1 MKKEVYCLMIHS
13 YASLHKHPYES
24 SNSMEESVDR
34 RLIASVFGLEGCK
47 ADASVDVDVVVDQS
61 TVDPEQ

>member
-1 MKKEVYCLMIHS
+1 MIHS

-34 RLIASVFGLEGCK
+34 RLIASVPELEGCK
-47 ADASVDVDVVVDQS
+47 ADASVDVDVVVV
-61 TVDPEQ
+61 VDPEQ